1 METKTITKK
10 SPKKSKE
17 AFNIVAERAGHYCEV
32 CGLPE
37 QSDMA
42 FHHRK
47 LRSRGGKDTASN
59 LVRIHHGCHNLNTNS
74 IHLNPKASL
83 EKGHMVP
90 SWAEPE
96 DYGFAKPD
104 GTVVLLQNDG
114 TVILKEEGV

>member
-1 METKTITKK
+1 MVDKPIPA
-10 SPKKSKE
+10 SQ
-17 AFNIVAERAGHYCEV
+17 IMLDLLQ
-32 CGLPE
+32 LP
-37 QSDMA
+37 
-42 FHHRK
+42 
-47 LRSRGGKDTASN
+47 LN
-59 LVRIHHGCHNLNTNS
+59 NTNS

-114 TVILKEEGV
+114 TVIITKEGS